1 LKKLL
6 LTGAMLALM
15 AVAAE
20 AQIGIQYTRQTSN
33 STLSIS
39 YSSGVGYGYGFGYGY
54 GYGYGPYG
62 FSQTSYSAGIFG
74 ASGGYSIVSGGPGLG
89 DSSWVGGY
97 SPYSG
102 MGGGY
107 NYNRHRFRRPFLGSD
122 FTLPVAPSGMPDS
135 SGELPSVM
143 EIEEGRRRFRTGDYR
158 GAVDLFRQAVVLD
171 GSSGLAQAWF
181 SVGLAVM
188 GDYRNAEKALRAAA
202 DRAPFGALHLRDAF
216 RDDKERSRVV
226 GQLTKV
232 SGEGSLSA
240 AFVLWL
246 VGEPERLKALAE
258 KDPSAKKLV
267 GN

>member
-6 LTGAMLALM
+6 LTGAMLTLM

-20 AQIGIQYTRQTSN
+20 AQINLQYTRQTSN

-62 FSQTSYSAGIFG
+62 FSRTSYSAGIFG
-74 ASGGYSIVSGGPGLG
+74 ADGGYSIVSGGPGLG

-97 SPYSG
+97 SPYAG
-102 MGGGY
+102 LGGGY
-107 NYNRHRFRRPFLGSD
+107 SYPHHRFRRPFLGSD
-122 FTLPVAPSGMPDS
+122 FTLPVAASPLPDS
-135 SGELPSVM
+135 NGELPSVK
-143 EIEEGRRRFRTGDYR
+143 EIEEGRRRFKAADYR

-171 GSSGLAQAWF
+171 TSSGLAQAWF
-181 SVGLAVM
+181 SLGLAVT

-202 DRAPFGALHLRDAF
+202 DRAPFGALHLREAF
-216 RDDKERSRVV
+216 RDEKERSRVV
-226 GQLTKV
+226 LQLSKV
-232 SGEGSLSA
+232 TGEGSLSA
-240 AFVLWL
+240 AYALWSA
-246 VGEPERLKALAE
+246 GEPERLKQLAE
-258 KDPSAKKLV
+258 KDPLAKKLL